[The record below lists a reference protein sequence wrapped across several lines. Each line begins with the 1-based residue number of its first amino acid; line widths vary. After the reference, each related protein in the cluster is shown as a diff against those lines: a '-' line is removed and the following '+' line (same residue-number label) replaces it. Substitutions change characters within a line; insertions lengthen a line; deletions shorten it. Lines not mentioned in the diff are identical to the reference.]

1 MKKKDIYQQ
10 RNGNKE
16 ISEEEAQGTIM
27 QTFSSSKLLAE
38 CFAKGESFV
47 FLIKSPESIA
57 HHGKSSITQKQF
69 SMSKAQNGCSVSC
82 HLLKLRARHLL

>member
-1 MKKKDIYQQ
+1 MGTKKYWRK
-10 RNGNKE
+10 KLKVLHCK
-16 ISEEEAQGTIM
+16 
-27 QTFSSSKLLAE
+27 FSPQVNLLVE

-57 HHGKSSITQKQF
+57 PHGKSSITQKQF